1 MGDHQHHAF
10 DREYLHKPIRECDN
24 DAPLH
29 LRAASLDESKH
40 RDVQR
45 CIQSYLRVQ
54 GCQGSPIRV
63 LINV

>member
-10 DREYLHKPIRECDN
+10 DREDLHQLFREYGN
-24 DAPLH
+24 VVPLH

-63 LINV
+63 PINV